1 MKFKFGVFN
10 TIISATFMLAFLCLM
25 FSYLSSVMYYPAMVL
40 FFAGFVMLSVA
51 LLRRYLKQTW
61 MFEEK
66 QDAIVMELAMGQD
79 GEKYVMQSAK
89 QQKKQR
95 RQQRLKNFDRL
106 TPFLICVVV
115 SCGFAYLLINEIIK
129 LF

>member
-1 MKFKFGVFN
+1 
-10 TIISATFMLAFLCLM
+10 
-25 FSYLSSVMYYPAMVL
+25 
-40 FFAGFVMLSVA
+40 
-51 LLRRYLKQTW
+51 